1 MGNAQDRG
9 STRAIQ
15 IGVSRP
21 ELPLTDIPTPEEVF
35 NKPKIGGKEL
45 ITCVLGPSM
54 IALGV
59 SIGSGEW
66 LLGPLGF
73 GKFGFIGL
81 GFLVTISAILQT
93 CYNVENARFTL
104 ATGEVPIVGF
114 YRTPPG
120 LGFWVAVC
128 LLMMYLA
135 WV

>member
-1 MGNAQDRG
+1 MTSPSADPAKTGP
-9 STRAIQ
+9 SVPTIQ

-21 ELPLTDIPTPEEVF
+21 PLPLVDLPTPEEVF
-35 NKPKIGGKEL
+35 NKPKVGGKEL

-93 CYNVENARFTL
+93 CYNVENADRKS
-104 ATGEVPIVGF
+104 VV
-114 YRTPPG
+114 
-120 LGFWVAVC
+120 
-128 LLMMYLA
+128 
-135 WV
+135 

>member
-1 MGNAQDRG
+1 MDIKSEGQTKAEVAVK
-9 STRAIQ
+9 TVQ

-21 ELPLTDIPTPEEVF
+21 VLPLGDIPTPEEVF

-93 CYNVENARFTL
+93 VYNIENARYTL

-120 LGFWVAVC
+120 FKFWVGFS
-128 LLMMYLA
+128 LLIM
-135 WV
+135 